1 MCTLIVNSIILFPVK
16 LSRIEKKKS
25 SEVERAKNVLN
36 LYCLVNVVI
45 TKDGNKE
52 AGYMGDGV

>member
-1 MCTLIVNSIILFPVK
+1 MCTLIVNYIILFPVK

-52 AGYMGDGV
+52 AGHMGNRS